1 MVLPSYH
8 EGMSNVLLEAAAS
21 GRAIITTDIP
31 GCCEAV
37 DNGKSG
43 MLCRVK
49 SADSLYKAMKRFTEL
64 SRDKREAIG
73 KAGREKMEKEFDK
86 NQVVEET
93 VKVITGNR
101 SKQERGRL

>member
-31 GCCEAV
+31 GCREAV

-64 SRDKREAIG
+64 SRDKRELQS
-73 KAGREKMEKEFDK
+73 EKPDAKKWKK
-86 NQVVEET
+86 NLT
-93 VKVITGNR
+93 KIR
-101 SKQERGRL
+101 